1 MKNRISHFLII
12 GVLLALLVGAC
23 APDRQLG
30 YQAVLTAPGGVPVP
44 NGTYTVDVKF
54 WKNATSTASGDLV
67 YQDTQTVTVTNG
79 ILNIAIP
86 DQLSEAA
93 ALDPAN
99 FSQVLWVEF
108 IINGQT
114 LSPRQKLLG
123 TPYAFTLVGGSVVSL
138 KPGDEAPLVTA
149 HPERGALTVANG
161 YTSSATNSPGTTGLV
176 VAIADN
182 TSSQAVRVCAGG
194 TACTDAYLIFKI
206 TGNGNVSAD
215 GTFTGGG
222 ADYAELVRYDG
233 NPADVE
239 PGDVLV
245 ISPSTDRAVI
255 KSSAANDPRLAG
267 VYSTKPGFLGGGSAE
282 DDPQGYIPVAM
293 MGIVPIKVTASNGPI
308 QRGDLLTTSS
318 IPGYAMKATN
328 PQPGAILGKA
338 MGELESGEGVI
349 EVYLLPH

>member
-1 MKNRISHFLII
+1 MKNKTGFLLIV

-30 YQAVLTAPGGVPVP
+30 YQAVLTGPSGVPVP
-44 NGTYTVDVKF
+44 NGTYTVNIKF
-54 WKNATSTASGDLV
+54 WKTATTTNSGDLV
-67 YQDTQTVTVTNG
+67 YQDTQNVTVTNG

-86 DQLSEAA
+86 DQTAEAG
-93 ALDPAN
+93 ALDPAQ
-99 FSQVLWVEF
+99 FAQPLWVEF
-108 IINGQT
+108 TINGQT

-123 TPYAFTLVGGSVVSL
+123 TPYAFTLVGGSIISL
-138 KPGDEAPLVTA
+138 ISGQEQPLIA
-149 HPERGALTVANG
+149 SHPERGALTIANS
-161 YTSSATNSPGTTGLV
+161 YSSTDPGSPGTTGLV
-176 VAIADN
+176 VGILDN
-182 TSSQAVRVCAGG
+182 TDSEAIRVCAG
-194 TACTDAYLIFKI
+194 ALNCTSSYLIFRVQ
-206 TGNGNVSAD
+206 GNGNVRAD

-239 PGDVLV
+239 PGDVLI
-245 ISPSTDRAVI
+245 ISPARDRAVV
-255 KSSAANDPRLAG
+255 KSTDANDARLAG
-267 VYSTKPGFLGGGSAE
+267 VYSTKPGFIGGGSAD

-293 MGIVPIKVTASNGPI
+293 MGIVPVKVTAINGPI

-318 IPGYAMKATN
+318 IPGYAMKATD
-328 PQPGAILGKA
+328 PQMGTILGKA

>member
-1 MKNRISHFLII
+1 MKSKLSILLIV

-30 YQAVLTAPGGVPVP
+30 YQAVLTGPSGVPVP
-44 NGTYTVDVKF
+44 NGTYTVLVKF

-86 DQLSEAA
+86 DLTSEAA

-99 FSQVLWVEF
+99 FAQALWVEF
-108 IINGQT
+108 TINGQT

-138 KPGDEAPLVTA
+138 KPGDENPLIAA

-161 YTSSATNSPGTTGLV
+161 YATSDPSGAGATGLV
-176 VAIADN
+176 VGILDN
-182 TSSQAVRVCAGG
+182 TNSQAVRVCAGG

-215 GTFTGGG
+215 GTFISGG

-239 PGDVLV
+239 PGDILV

-255 KSSAANDPRLAG
+255 KSSEANDSRLAG
-267 VYSTKPGFLGGGSAE
+267 VYSTKPGYLGGGSAE
-282 DDPQGYIPVAM
+282 DNPEGYIPVAM
-293 MGIVPIKVTASNGPI
+293 MGIVPVKVTASNGPI